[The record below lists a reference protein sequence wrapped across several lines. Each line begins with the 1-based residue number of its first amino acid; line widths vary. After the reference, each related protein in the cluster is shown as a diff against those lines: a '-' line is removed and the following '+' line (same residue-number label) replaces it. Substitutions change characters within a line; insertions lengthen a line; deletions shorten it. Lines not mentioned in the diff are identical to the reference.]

1 MHMHAQIRFTMWRS
15 QRCRFTSA
23 IYLAVSANLSLQTV
37 AIHVTFPSEGG
48 GRDRAR
54 TSGAVGL
61 AASDL
66 GGHDRGAESLSVPPG
81 SAPSEPAEALAA
93 ADDIRD
99 ERSPPRQDGLLD
111 ALVISGYGPTSY
123 RGCGVRQMALMMDLY
138 EYNMSADILTQ
149 EPIADKTFGWS
160 SAGALSQLSEA
171 NFWSLAQHARS
182 DAAMVRL
189 LERYRHIFFF
199 GWFVEAIYF
208 MVSKRTVDALES
220 RPDLKNRV
228 TLILDDNP
236 LVRCPLRNT
245 SICEAKA
252 PAVLKRWLSVSSRAA
267 ALTSMDRDL
276 FNKIKRDS
284 AIDGPNFRVW
294 PMRLE
299 KLSALAASNRPG
311 APERSYKPTSRC
323 DASKK
328 YLTITANKHLENVK
342 FVREFFISGGLEKV
356 CAGIDNLH
364 AQGHSSKSTPK
375 VLFVGGICS
384 YIEESLGKQLRSLR
398 ARHSSCVELRG
409 EVSTFDLYHEIY
421 PQSRAVVNPI
431 PSVLTTGISVKTYQS
446 IALQVP
452 LITSQNGLRGLEHCR
467 AELDSRRLLAL
478 ESPLHYSDLIV
489 SRLLDSK
496 DACEFQ
502 QQYLR
507 TLATCLNKTTRAQ
520 KKLVDSFM
528 TA

>member
-1 MHMHAQIRFTMWRS
+1 MWRS
-15 QRCRFTSA
+15 QWCWFTSA
-23 IYLAVSANLSLQTV
+23 AYLVASANLLLQTI
-37 AIHVTFPSEGG
+37 AIHVTMPSEGV
-48 GRDRAR
+48 RDQAR
-54 TSGAVGL
+54 TSVAVGL
-61 AASDL
+61 GASDL
-66 GGHDRGAESLSVPPG
+66 EEYDHGAESLSVSPP
-81 SAPSEPAEALAA
+81 PSEPAKALAA
-93 ADDIRD
+93 ADDIPD
-99 ERSPPRQDGLLD
+99 ERSPPNGDGLLD

-149 EPIADKTFGWS
+149 EIITDKSFGWNS
-160 SAGALSQLSEA
+160 VDVVSQLTGA
-171 NFWSLAQHARS
+171 NFWNLKQHTRS
-182 DAAMVRL
+182 VTAMVKL

-245 SICEAKA
+245 SICEANA

-284 AIDGPNFRVW
+284 AIDGPDFGVW

-311 APERSYKPTSRC
+311 ALERSYKSTTRC
-323 DASKK
+323 DTSKK
-328 YLTITANKHLENVK
+328 YFTITANKHLENIK

-356 CAGIDNLH
+356 CAGIDSLH
-364 AQGHSSKSTPK
+364 SQEPSSTSHPK

-384 YIEESLGKQLRSLR
+384 YIEESLEKQLRSLR
-398 ARHSSCVELRG
+398 ARHGNCVELRG
-409 EVSTFDLYHEIY
+409 EVSTFDLYHEIF

-446 IALQVP
+446 VALRVP

-467 AELDSRRLLAL
+467 AGLEARQLLAL
-478 ESPLHYSDLIV
+478 ESPLDYSDMIV
-489 SRLLDSK
+489 RRLLNASA
-496 DACEFQ
+496 ACEFQ

-507 TLATCLNKTTRAQ
+507 TLATCINKTTRAQ
-520 KKLVDSFM
+520 KRLVDSFI
-528 TA
+528 AA